1 MTKKNFEEENDPKTT
16 VSKGV
21 KGSYPATIRSKVFKI
36 KVYIGIAISLLVVA
50 ILVSL
55 FLFSPNAK
63 KESNEAISSV
73 AKKENTSKEAID
85 TSKRLRMR
93 RRKKRRFKNS
103 RSS

>member
-1 MTKKNFEEENDPKTT
+1 MTKKNFEEKNGPKST

-21 KGSYPATIRSKVFKI
+21 KGSSPSKIRGKFFKI

-50 ILVSL
+50 ILASL

-85 TSKRLRMR
+85 TSKASENE
-93 RRKKRRFKNS
+93 KKKEEEIQNS
-103 RSS
+103 RNS